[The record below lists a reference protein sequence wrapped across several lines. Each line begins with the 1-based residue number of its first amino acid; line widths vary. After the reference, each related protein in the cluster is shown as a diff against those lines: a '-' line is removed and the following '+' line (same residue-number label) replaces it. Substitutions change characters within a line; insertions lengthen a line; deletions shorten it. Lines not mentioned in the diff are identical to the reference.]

1 MDTRL
6 KRTPGIYL
14 TGFMGTG
21 KSTIGRMLAD
31 RLGWD
36 FVDLD
41 AAIEA
46 AEQTTIAQLFETQG
60 EPEFRRIEREMLKKI
75 VQRIERGMPSVVAL
89 GGGTFVQEQNASLVN
104 EHGISVWLDCP
115 VEILHA
121 RIDEAE
127 SRPLA
132 RDPERFRSLYH
143 ERQAAYGRAN
153 HRVSSDCEWE
163 EAVDAILA
171 LPCWK

>member
-21 KSTIGRMLAD
+21 KTTIGKMLAD
-31 RLGWD
+31 RLGWN

-41 AAIEA
+41 AEIEA
-46 AEQTTIAQLFETQG
+46 AQHITIAELFEKRG
-60 EPEFRRIEREMLKKI
+60 EPEFRDIESAMLQKI
-75 VQRIERGMPSVVAL
+75 VQRIERGAPSVVAL
-89 GGGTFVQEQNASLVN
+89 GGGTYVGEENARLIN

-115 VEILHA
+115 VDILQS
-121 RIDEAE
+121 RLDETE

-132 RDPERFRSLYH
+132 RDPERFRRLYE
-143 ERQAAYGRAN
+143 ERGTAYARASY
-153 HRVSSDCEWE
+153 RVSSDCAWE
-163 EAVDAILA
+163 QAVDAILHLA
-171 LPCWK
+171 CWK